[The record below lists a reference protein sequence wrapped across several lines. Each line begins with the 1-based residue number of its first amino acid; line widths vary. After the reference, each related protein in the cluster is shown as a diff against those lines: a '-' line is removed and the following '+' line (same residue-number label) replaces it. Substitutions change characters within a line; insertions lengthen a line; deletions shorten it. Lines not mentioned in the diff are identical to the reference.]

1 MDPRANEIQMLKTE
15 CGEAFLCESK
25 IKKSPIENNEA

>member
-1 MDPRANEIQMLKTE
+1 MDPRTNETYMLKTE

-25 IKKSPIENNEA
+25 IKEKSN